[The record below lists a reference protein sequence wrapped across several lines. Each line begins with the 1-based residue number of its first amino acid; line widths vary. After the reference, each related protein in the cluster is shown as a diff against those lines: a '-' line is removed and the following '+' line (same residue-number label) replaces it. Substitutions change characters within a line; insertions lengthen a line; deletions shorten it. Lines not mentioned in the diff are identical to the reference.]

1 MIKKNLTIINKL
13 GLHAR
18 AATKLAAMAGRYES
32 DIKTGKQSPL
42 VDAKSIM
49 HLMLLA
55 ASQGTDLLFEFNGPD
70 EQEACD
76 NITQLIAN
84 YFDEGE

>member
-1 MIKKNLTIINKL
+1 MIKQNLTIINKL

-32 DIKTGKQSPL
+32 EIRTGKQPPL
-42 VDAKSIM
+42 VDAKSNM

-55 ASQGTDLLFEFNGPD
+55 ASQGTDLLFEFDGPD

-76 NITQLIAN
+76 DITQLLAN